1 MGNGRHSRINHG
13 NELFHVHFRS
23 IDIQSTMLA
32 DDLKTDRLKKA
43 EQFCRRILE
52 LSNQEKFC
60 DVEVKMEAGKVTIW
74 YEKLKIKP
82 K

>member
-1 MGNGRHSRINHG
+1 
-13 NELFHVHFRS
+13 
-23 IDIQSTMLA
+23 MLS
-32 DDLKTDRLKKA
+32 DDLKNDRLRKA